1 MHLLRRLAPLLALV
15 ALGATLAACGGSELA
30 SDPAKVLA
38 DAKLPP
44 AGPNASSFKAEF
56 VPAADAAGAS
66 GDGGPLGGLLTGPVT
81 IDATTQG
88 DAGSGLT
95 ADAKIT
101 IGPLDVPLSLR
112 ENADD
117 TWVQVGGQWYA
128 LGQPLGIDF
137 GGIGGQIGD
146 IAQLI
151 RDPKAVAVEKVG
163 DIECDRISGKLEPG
177 ADLTDQLGE
186 LAENLPVDLGAL
198 AKGDADVSVWVG
210 RSDGLIHRVQLSTAG
225 SGDVQQTGGLTI
237 DLSVLPADPVTIEAP
252 ANAKPIT
259 DLLTGLLGDASGLG
273 DLGGL
278 LEGLDLGQLLGGA
291 GGLDLGQLGG
301 ALSGATA

>member
-1 MHLLRRLAPLLALV
+1 M
-15 ALGATLAACGGSELA
+15 
-30 SDPAKVLA
+30 
-38 DAKLPP
+38 
-44 AGPNASSFKAEF
+44 
-56 VPAADAAGAS
+56 
-66 GDGGPLGGLLTGPVT
+66 
-81 IDATTQG
+81 
-88 DAGSGLT
+88 
-95 ADAKIT
+95 
-101 IGPLDVPLSLR
+101 PLSLR

>member
-1 MHLLRRLAPLLALV
+1 MGKVKNVLFIMCDQLRADHLSCAGHPHLKTPAIDALAARGVRFPRAYV
-15 ALGATLAACGGSELA
+15 QSGVCGPSRMSFYTGRYVSSHGATW
-30 SDPAKVLA
+30 
-38 DAKLPP
+38 
-44 AGPNASSFKAEF
+44 NR
-56 VPAADAAGAS
+56 
-66 GDGGPLGGLLTGPVT
+66 
-81 IDATTQG
+81 
-88 DAGSGLT
+88 
-95 ADAKIT
+95 
-101 IGPLDVPLSLR
+101 VPLSLR

>member
-1 MHLLRRLAPLLALV
+1 
-15 ALGATLAACGGSELA
+15 
-30 SDPAKVLA
+30 
-38 DAKLPP
+38 
-44 AGPNASSFKAEF
+44 
-56 VPAADAAGAS
+56 
-66 GDGGPLGGLLTGPVT
+66 
-81 IDATTQG
+81 
-88 DAGSGLT
+88 
-95 ADAKIT
+95 
-101 IGPLDVPLSLR
+101 VPLSLR

-117 TWVQVGGQWYA
+117 TWVLVGGQWYA
-128 LGQPLGIDF
+128 LGQPLGIDC
-137 GGIGGQIGD
+137 GGIGGQIGE
-146 IAQLI
+146 IAQLS